1 MQKGLVSIITPCYNT
16 GSIVHRLLDSILE
29 QDYPSVEMFAID
41 DGSTDNTPEVIKSY
55 IEKFEK
61 RGYRLTYVKQEN
73 GGQSSAINNGLK
85 MVSGE
90 YLIWPD
96 SDDYFRCTC
105 ALTRFVDTF
114 INHDESYGVVRCVPM
129 YVNEKSLKSVD
140 RIALSKDY
148 FDENQFE
155 NCLFSQKFFWGA
167 GNYMLKISAFEK
179 ANHERDIFVEKKAGQ
194 NWQMLLPV
202 LYSFKCV
209 TLNDYLFNVLVRASS
224 HSRGQYK
231 AYDQQ
236 VLKFDSYR
244 NTILNTLDRIQTMPQ
259 NKREEY
265 KRIIRN
271 KYKLNQLELAISFR
285 KKNDISKLKAELKQ
299 EGIIFDKKR
308 ELFIKLR
315 RYKVVRL
322 LLGVIS
328 KLKI

>member
-41 DGSTDNTPEVIKSY
+41 DESTDITPEVIKSY
-55 IEKFEK
+55 ISKFEK
-61 RGYRLTYVKQEN
+61 RGYRLSYVKQEN

-96 SDDYFRCTC
+96 SDDYFSESS
-105 ALTRFVDTF
+105 ALSSLVKILNENENVAVARALPFF
-114 INHDESYGVVRCVPM
+114 
-129 YVNEKSLKSVD
+129 VNEETLQIISKQKLSDEMLK
-140 RIALSKDY
+140 
-148 FDENQFE
+148 DEQFE
-155 NCLFSQKFFWGA
+155 NCLYSNHMIWPPV
-167 GNYMLKISAFEK
+167 NYMISMVALEK
-179 ANHERDIFVEKKAGQ
+179 VNPQREIYVEKNAGQ
-194 NWQMLLPV
+194 NWQMLLPI
-202 LYSFKCV
+202 LYEYKCK
-209 TLNDYLFNVLVRASS
+209 TINTYLSNVLVRASS

-231 AYDQQ
+231 TYEQQ
-236 VLKFDSYR
+236 TSKFDSYR

-271 KYKLNQLELAISFR
+271 KYKLNQLELAIKFGI
-285 KKNDISKLKAELKQ
+285 KDDISKLKAELQQ

-308 ELFIKLR
+308 ELIIKLQ

-328 KLKI
+328 KLKQ

>member
-41 DGSTDNTPEVIKSY
+41 DESTDITPEVIKSY
-55 IEKFEK
+55 ISKFEK
-61 RGYRLTYVKQEN
+61 RGYRLSYVKQEN

-96 SDDYFRCTC
+96 SDDYFS
-105 ALTRFVDTF
+105 
-114 INHDESYGVVRCVPM
+114 ES
-129 YVNEKSLKSVD
+129 S
-140 RIALSKDY
+140 ALSSLVKILNENENVAVARALPFFFFFETLHIISKQKLSDEMLKD
-148 FDENQFE
+148 EQFE
-155 NCLFSQKFFWGA
+155 NCLYSNHMIWPPV
-167 GNYMLKISAFEK
+167 NYMISMVALEK
-179 ANHERDIFVEKKAGQ
+179 VNPQREIYVEKNAGQ
-194 NWQMLLPV
+194 NWQMLLPI
-202 LYSFKCV
+202 LYEYKCK
-209 TLNDYLFNVLVRASS
+209 TINTYLSNVLVRASS

-231 AYDQQ
+231 TYEQQ
-236 VLKFDSYR
+236 VSKFDSYR

-285 KKNDISKLKAELKQ
+285 KKNDISKLKAELQQ
-299 EGIIFDKKR
+299 EGIIFEKKR

>member
-41 DGSTDNTPEVIKSY
+41 DGSTDNTPDIIKSY
-55 IEKFEK
+55 IPKFEK

-90 YLIWPD
+90 YLAWPD
-96 SDDYFRCTC
+96 SDDFY
-105 ALTRFVDTF
+105 
-114 INHDESYGVVRCVPM
+114 CVPTAISSL
-129 YVNEKSLKSVD
+129 VITLNENKEVAVARALPINVSEVSLQV
-140 RIALSKDY
+140 ISKRKIT
-148 FDENQFE
+148 DEIMNGEQFE
-155 NCLFSQKFFWGA
+155 NCLYSNHMIWPPV
-167 GNYMLKISAFEK
+167 NYMIRMEAFEK
-179 ANHERDIFVEKKAGQ
+179 VNPLREIYVEKNAGQ
-194 NWQMLLPV
+194 NWQMLLPI
-202 LYSFKCV
+202 LYEYKCK
-209 TLNDYLFNVLVRASS
+209 TINTYLSNVLVRPSS

-231 AYDQQ
+231 TYEQQ
-236 VLKFDSYR
+236 VLKFDSYK
-244 NTILNTLDRIQTMPQ
+244 NTILNTLDRIQAMPP

-271 KYKLNQLELAISFR
+271 KYKFNQLELAISFR
-285 KKNDISKLKAELKQ
+285 KKDDISKLKAELLQ
-299 EGIIFDKKR
+299 EGIIFEKKR